1 MLILLDTD
9 VILDVLLAREPWL
22 DEASVL
28 WRAHEEGRIRG
39 SIAATT
45 VTNIFYVVRHSAG
58 LERAGAAVGICLE
71 TFEVIPVDRPALEA
85 AATMPGSDFE
95 DNVQI
100 ACALHARLDLIVTRN
115 TPDFAGGL
123 VAAVTPTQALTRL
136 GPAT

>member
-22 DEASVL
+22 DEAAAL
-28 WRAHEEGRIRG
+28 WRAHEEGRIRA

-45 VTNIFYVVRHSAG
+45 VTNIFYIVRRSAG
-58 LERAGAAVGICLE
+58 LERARAAVRICLD

-85 AATMPGSDFE
+85 AATMSGGDFE

-100 ACALHARLDLIVTRN
+100 ACALHAGLDLIVTRN
-115 TPDFAGGL
+115 IPDFVGGP
-123 VAAVTPTQALTRL
+123 VAALTPTQALTRL
-136 GPAT
+136 GSTA